1 MHIRDGFLSPEVCL
15 GTGVLALGAL
25 GWSLHKLRHSLADR
39 TVPLTGM
46 TASLIFA
53 GQMVNFA
60 LPPLPVSG
68 HLLGGVL
75 ASVLLGPWAGCIA
88 ISLVLIIQLALFY
101 DGGWTVLGANILN
114 MGVVGAWGGYSIYA
128 ALRSLLWK
136 GRQGTIMAAC
146 VAAWLSVLAASTVF
160 CAEFWL
166 SWSSL
171 QFNFLS
177 VFGWMV
183 FLHCL
188 IGIGE
193 ALITG
198 LVLNFVL
205 IQRPDLIYQTTVPAT
220 SVTRVGRF
228 AAAGFV
234 VALAV
239 AAFLAPFASE
249 YDDGL
254 EEVAGKTGFDK
265 LGQQL
270 HVLLWDDYKI
280 PALEQWSGLS
290 TAAAGILGTLAV
302 LAVTCGSVWLLKL
315 STRKAS

>member
-302 LAVTCGSVWLLKL
+302 LAVACGSVWLLKL